1 MWNLKQKKFGN
12 NNHSALDNTVK
23 STNMK
28 KSIDTYIKSIAHD
41 EAEFIVNGSESIAD
55 YIINTAEY
63 GTGYEEFFDDDELD
77 ETGEP
82 TQEQIDELK
91 AYLNE
96 NYDYLPECNLEDIAA
111 ENGLE
116 LIDTTSARNGYPQD
130 LQKAIIGFDSFE
142 QAEELAKEN
151 GLSIEI
157 FHKRDG
163 WDMWYRTRCHAHE
176 PFERSAD
183 EYGDD
188 YREFSKKDLED
199 FYENEVQPMV
209 EVFGDFDTLRSY
221 LGRMERIKDEIEE
234 AEEGEIVITYCGE
247 YFDTIVEHPMAYHC
261 DSNSYAIGLIDRN
274 KD

>member
-1 MWNLKQKKFGN
+1 MISNF
-12 NNHSALDNTVK
+12 
-23 STNMK
+23 
-28 KSIDTYIKSIAHD
+28 
-41 EAEFIVNGSESIAD
+41 
-55 YIINTAEY
+55 
-63 GTGYEEFFDDDELD
+63 
-77 ETGEP
+77 
-82 TQEQIDELK
+82 
-91 AYLNE
+91 
-96 NYDYLPECNLEDIAA
+96 EDIAT

-130 LQKAIIGFDSFE
+130 LKKAIIGFDSFG

-157 FHKRDG
+157 FNKRDG
-163 WDMWYRTRCHAHE
+163 WDMWYRTGCQEHE

-188 YREFSKKDLED
+188 YREFSKKDLEG

-209 EVFGDFDTLRSY
+209 DVFGDFDTLRSY

-261 DSNSYAIGLIDRN
+261 DSNSYAIGLIARN
-274 KD
+274 DE